1 MVTRSRRDFSGALR
15 RLPCGAVSVAL
26 LYNPISGSGRAHAT
40 AARMREGLERA
51 GHRVAMIPTE
61 RGAPSEWLRPALERG
76 ARGSIELGSIEAGS
90 IEAGPIEAV
99 VVAGG
104 DGAVRL
110 AAGEC
115 ARAAIPLWHAPC
127 GTENLFAR
135 SFGMRSDPAAVASA
149 LVARRTRAIDL
160 GHADGQPFVLM
171 ASFGFD
177 ADVVHALAR
186 TRTGA
191 ITHLSYAAPILR
203 TIGSWRARDLGWSID
218 GEHEPLGEGM
228 IVVGNL
234 PDYGVRLNPAAEAVP
249 DDGLL
254 DAVFL
259 PASTPLAIATWVPW
273 LRTGMHLR
281 HPAIRQRRGRRI
293 EIHADRPVLMQIDGD
308 AAGPGDGS
316 RRIELGISG
325 ARLPVLLPA
334 G

>member
-76 ARGSIELGSIEAGS
+76 ARGSIARGSIELGS

-149 LVARRTRAIDL
+149 LAARRTRAIDL

-218 GEHEPLGEGM
+218 GEYEPLGEGM
-228 IVVGNL
+228 VVVGNL

-281 HPAIRQRRGRRI
+281 HPALRQRRGRRI
-293 EIHADRPVLMQIDGD
+293 EIHADRPVRMQIDGD

-325 ARLPVLLPA
+325 PRLPVLLPA

>member
-1 MVTRSRRDFSGALR
+1 
-15 RLPCGAVSVAL
+15 VSVAL

-177 ADVVHALAR
+177 ADV
-186 TRTGA
+186 G
-191 ITHLSYAAPILR
+191 
-203 TIGSWRARDLGWSID
+203 
-218 GEHEPLGEGM
+218 
-228 IVVGNL
+228 
-234 PDYGVRLNPAAEAVP
+234 
-249 DDGLL
+249 
-254 DAVFL
+254 
-259 PASTPLAIATWVPW
+259 
-273 LRTGMHLR
+273 
-281 HPAIRQRRGRRI
+281 
-293 EIHADRPVLMQIDGD
+293 
-308 AAGPGDGS
+308 GPGGPS
-316 RRIELGISG
+316 AIFLGLFPLSFTFKWSEFDRGLFASG
-325 ARLPVLLPA
+325 PQTCFFCKSTHVTGHGIVPSHD
-334 G
+334 